1 MRTQNLKKKKKISK
15 EQLTKASKK
24 PFKGKTKVHLK
35 KTSDFPGGPVI
46 KNLPSN
52 AGDVGLIPGFGTKIP
67 HAAKQ
72 LSPCTANTEPKHHD
86 ERSPCTA
93 MKTQCSQNLKKTK
106 GKDEA

>member
-1 MRTQNLKKKKKISK
+1 MRTQNLKKISK
-15 EQLTKASKK
+15 KQLTKAGKK
-24 PFKGKTKVHLK
+24 PFKEKTKVYLK

-72 LSPCTANTEPKHHD
+72 LSPGTATTEPKHHN
-86 ERSPCTA
+86 ERSPCAA
-93 MKTQCSQNLKKTK
+93 MKTQCSQNLKKK
-106 GKDEA
+106 KSQGKDEA